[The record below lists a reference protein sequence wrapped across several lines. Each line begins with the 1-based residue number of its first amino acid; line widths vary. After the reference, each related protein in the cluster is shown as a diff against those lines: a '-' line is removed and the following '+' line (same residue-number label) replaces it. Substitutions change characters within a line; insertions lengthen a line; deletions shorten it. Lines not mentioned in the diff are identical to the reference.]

1 MDAPYLLPT
10 LQQVS
15 HHQMWS
21 LTWTNQLPKLV
32 SLLCNLPSLC
42 YCVIS
47 NREQTKAERIIASCY
62 MQKSLDFIPSHEV
75 WGGEVQVGRRGA
87 VFWWGM

>member
-1 MDAPYLLPT
+1 MNRLMDYLGVSRQVPWMSLAMDAPCLLPT

-15 HHQMWS
+15 HHQMLS
-21 LTWTNQLPKLV
+21 LTWTNRLPKLA

-47 NREQTKAERIIASCY
+47 NREQTKAER
-62 MQKSLDFIPSHEV
+62 
-75 WGGEVQVGRRGA
+75 GGVGLNQ
-87 VFWWGM
+87 